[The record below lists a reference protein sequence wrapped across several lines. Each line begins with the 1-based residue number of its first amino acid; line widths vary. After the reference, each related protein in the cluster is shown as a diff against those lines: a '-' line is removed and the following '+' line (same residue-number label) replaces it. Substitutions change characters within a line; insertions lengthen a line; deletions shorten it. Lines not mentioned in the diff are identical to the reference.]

1 MPTHWKQARVCPIY
15 KSGDRSECNNYRPIS
30 VLCGVSKIVE
40 RHVHDALYTYLTE
53 HNLLFTAQSGFRP
66 AFDLISHECL
76 LEKLRIYQCDDNS
89 SKWFRSY
96 LTGRTQQTTIKGHLS
111 ETAVIT
117 AGIPQGSIL
126 GPLLF
131 ILYMN
136 DLPLHI
142 DNNIDMFADDSTL
155 YTSGHSV
162 DEIQRSLQ
170 NNLNAV
176 TTWCED
182 NRMVLNVAKTKCMLI
197 TTNQRRHHLRNNQL
211 AITLNDQDLQQ
222 VTQHKV
228 IGVVVDENLQWREH
242 VNGVF
247 KKVHCISNYGAV
259 SSHKTF
265 IAQLVKDN
273 VLQCLYHA
281 PF

>member
-1 MPTHWKQARVCPIY
+1 MI
-15 KSGDRSECNNYRPIS
+15 KSD
-30 VLCGVSKIVE
+30 
-40 RHVHDALYTYLTE
+40 
-53 HNLLFTAQSGFRP
+53 NLLFTAQSGFRP
-66 AFDLISHECL
+66 GHSCETALLRMMDMWTAAMDRGEVNGVIMLDLRKAFDLISHECL

-96 LTGRTQQTTIKGHLS
+96 LTGRTQQTAIKGHLS

-182 NRMVLNVAKTKCMLI
+182 NRMVLYST
-197 TTNQRRHHLRNNQL
+197 LRKQS
-211 AITLNDQDLQQ
+211 A
-222 VTQHKV
+222 
-228 IGVVVDENLQWREH
+228 
-242 VNGVF
+242 
-247 KKVHCISNYGAV
+247 C
-259 SSHKTF
+259 
-265 IAQLVKDN
+265 
-273 VLQCLYHA
+273 
-281 PF
+281 